1 MTFRIVIMVLF
12 GNKSRFLLGLVQ
24 FEIIATRYEI
34 SHSKRGLPSQTGQL

>member
-12 GNKSRFLLGLVQ
+12 GNKSRFLLRLVQ
-24 FEIIATRYEI
+24 FKIIATRHKV